1 MKTIA
6 RIVLVGLLAYG
17 MTGCGAF
24 RKTAGEVKKAEGTE
38 TAAKTEASVPD
49 KISAL
54 YTRKEVRGWQ
64 HKDPLTDKLPGMSVN
79 RAYAELMKDLP
90 KGDTVIVAVLDS
102 GMDID
107 HEDLKDVI
115 WTNRDE
121 IPGNG
126 IDDDHNGYVDDVH
139 GWNFLG
145 NRDGRKAYAEQLE
158 LTRIVA
164 KYRPL
169 WAGKTID
176 QIPEKDREMFR
187 LYQRA
192 EKKLAEKLKEAKGM
206 ERQLKMY
213 EAMVAQVE
221 NTLKDYLKTDELTEE
236 KVKAIQ
242 TDDEKILA
250 AKEKYLQGLNSH
262 NKRIERFRK
271 YVEGQLKY
279 NLNIDFNGRAVVGD
293 NPDDWND
300 RNYGNPD
307 VRPVDADEAHATHV
321 AGIIAAKRNNGIGI
335 NGVADKVLIM
345 PIRAVPDGD
354 EYDKDIA
361 LGIRYAVDNGAK
373 IINCSFG
380 KYFSPH
386 KDWVWDA
393 IKYAA
398 DHDVLI
404 VNAAGNDAKD
414 MDKFG
419 EFISYPNDGEKP
431 GQEIADN
438 FITIGAYSPFF
449 GADLPASF
457 SNYGKTTVDVFSPGV
472 DIYSTVPFSDYAS
485 FNGTSMAAPDA
496 AGVAALIRSRYPE
509 LTASEVKH
517 ILMDSGIAPVI
528 MVFVPNEDS
537 SKEPEVKPFEA
548 LSKSGRIVNAYR
560 ALQMAKELAE
570 KKKAAGT
577 K

>member
-1 MKTIA
+1 MKTIRSLFLA
-6 RIVLVGLLAYG
+6 AITLLLVSACK
-17 MTGCGAF
+17 TH
-24 RKTAGEVKKAEGTE
+24 KTAVE
-38 TAAKTEASVPD
+38 TAGTQQQTEQEEQLQPLPGQL
-49 KISAL
+49 SAL
-54 YTRKEVRGWQ
+54 YSGDELHGWQ
-64 HKDPLTDKLPGMSVN
+64 LKDPLDDKLSGMSVEK
-79 RAYAELMKDLP
+79 AYATILKKYP
-90 KGDTVIVAVLDS
+90 GDTVIVAVLDS

-107 HEDLKDVI
+107 HEDLKDKI
-115 WTNRDE
+115 WTNKDE

-158 LTRIVA
+158 LTRLVA

-169 WAGKTID
+169 WKDKTID
-176 QIPEKDREMFR
+176 QIPEKDRATFE

-206 ERQLKMY
+206 ERQVKMV

-221 NTLKDYLKTDELTEE
+221 QTLKDFLKADTLTED
-236 KVKAIQ
+236 KVKAIE
-242 TDDEKILA
+242 TDDPQIQE
-250 AKEKYLQGLNSH
+250 AKEKYLSGLNSH
-262 NKRIERFRK
+262 NKRLERFRK

-300 RNYGNPD
+300 RDYGNPD
-307 VRPVDADEAHATHV
+307 VRPVDADESHATHV
-321 AGIIAAKRNNGIGI
+321 AGIIAAKRHNGIGMD
-335 NGVADKVLIM
+335 GVADKVLIM

-373 IINCSFG
+373 IINMSFG

-386 KDWVWDA
+386 KEWVWDA
-393 IKYAA
+393 IKYAQE
-398 DHDVLI
+398 HDVLL

-414 MDKFG
+414 MDKYG
-419 EFISYPNDGEKP
+419 ENMSYPNDGDQP

-438 FITIGAYSPFF
+438 FITIGAYGPFF
-449 GADLPASF
+449 GADLPAPF

-472 DIYSTVPFSDYAS
+472 KIWSTVPFNDYAS
-485 FNGTSMAAPDA
+485 YNGTSMAAPDA
-496 AGVAALIRSRYPE
+496 AGVAALIRSRFPQ
-509 LTASEVKH
+509 LTAAQVKK
-517 ILMDSGIAPVI
+517 ILMESGITPEI
-528 MVFVPNEDS
+528 LVFVPDEE
-537 SKEPEVKPFEA
+537 SKVPPVKKFSE
-548 LSKSGRIVNAYR
+548 LCKSGKIINAYN
-560 ALQMAKELAE
+560 ALLMAEKMAKEQAEE
-570 KKKAAGT
+570 KKDN
-577 K
+577 